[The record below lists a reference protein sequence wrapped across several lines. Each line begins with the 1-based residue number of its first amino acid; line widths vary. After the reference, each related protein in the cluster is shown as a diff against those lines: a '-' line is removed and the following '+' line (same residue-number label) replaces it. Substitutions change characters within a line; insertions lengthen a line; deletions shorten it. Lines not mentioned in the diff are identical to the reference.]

1 MRPAAPRQSVLMIF
15 TQKEPGE
22 HLRSTGSL
30 ARALPRAL
38 PCLLCAPHGATPTP
52 LAVPSPTRRE
62 GTTNP
67 PRVIHGAS
75 LPFFNPPKSPPTSS
89 PHSHVLTSP
98 SPVQL
103 SYLPPHPHH
112 SPSNTT
118 PKSSTPPSLD
128 RAGTGPLQP
137 PVCVYDTVIRPHLAP
152 RTDLNLAGAPPNDH
166 VSDLAS
172 PNADAT
178 ACLAA

>member
-1 MRPAAPRQSVLMIF
+1 MRPTAPTQSVLMIF
-15 TQKEPGE
+15 TQKEPSE
-22 HLRSTGSL
+22 HQRPAGSL

-38 PCLLCAPHGATPTP
+38 PCLVCAPHGATHPH
-52 LAVPSPTRRE
+52 RRSLSHKT
-62 GTTNP
+62 GRNNQP

-75 LPFFNPPKSPPTSS
+75 LPFFNPPKFPPRSS
-89 PHSHVLTSP
+89 PHSHVFTSP

-103 SYLPPHPHH
+103 SYLSPHSEH

-118 PKSSTPPSLD
+118 PKSSTPIPSD

-137 PVCVYDTVIRPHLAP
+137 PGCVYDTVIRPHLAP
-152 RTDLNLAGAPPNDH
+152 PTDLSHVGAPPNDH